1 MIARVDGCEK
11 AILVGLAPK
20 HRREPT
26 QSHTLEELASL
37 TESAGACIAGTI
49 TQDVK
54 VIDPAFFIGR
64 GKVAELADL
73 IKSTDAQ
80 VVIFDEDLF
89 PAQQRNL
96 EDALGI
102 RVIDRTA
109 LILDIF
115 AQRARS
121 REGKLQVELAQLSY
135 LLPRLRG
142 KGVALSRLGGG
153 IGTRGPGETKLE
165 MDRRKI
171 KERMAR
177 LQEDLAQVKKVR
189 TIQRR
194 TRRHRRQFLAALI
207 GYTNAGK
214 STLLNTLS
222 HAHVTVEDRL
232 FSTLDPTIRKLPG
245 ISQLLLS
252 DTVGFIRKLP
262 HQLIAAFK
270 ATLEEISEAAVLLH
284 VIDISSPHIAE
295 QVAAVNAVLREI
307 GIIEKDTLYVLN
319 KIDRV
324 SEPGLIGLWQRRLV
338 PAVAVSATTGAGIP
352 ELCAQLRRWVL
363 RQMPA
368 VCIQLPLSEGKLI
381 DLVYQHGI
389 VVHTEFRGATVVLEA
404 HLDEPLARSLAHVSL
419 ARSPQPAAPENVSH
433 AHR

>member
-1 MIARVDGCEK
+1 MISRVDGCEK
-11 AILVGLAPK
+11 AILVGLKPK
-20 HRREPT
+20 SSREQN
-26 QSHTLEELASL
+26 QSNGLEELASL

-49 TQDVK
+49 TQDLK
-54 VIDPAFFIGR
+54 IIDPAFFIGR
-64 GKVAELADL
+64 GKVAELAAL
-73 IKSTDAQ
+73 IKTTDAQ
-80 VVIFDEDLF
+80 IVIFDDDLY

-96 EDALGI
+96 EDTLGI
-102 RVIDRTA
+102 RVIDRTG

-142 KGVALSRLGGG
+142 KGVVLSRLGGG

-171 KERMAR
+171 KARMAR
-177 LQEDLAQVKKVR
+177 LKEDLEQVKKVR

-194 TRRHRRQFLAALI
+194 TRRHHRQFLAALI

-222 HAHVTVEDRL
+222 HAHVAVEDRL
-232 FSTLDPTIRKLPG
+232 FSTLDTTIRKLPG

-270 ATLEEISEAAVLLH
+270 ATLEEIREAAVLLH
-284 VIDISSPHIAE
+284 VIDISSPRIAE
-295 QVAAVNAVLREI
+295 QVESVNAVLREI
-307 GIIEKDTLYVLN
+307 GIHEKDTLYVLN
-319 KIDRV
+319 KIDRLT
-324 SEPGLIGLWQRRLV
+324 EPGLIGAWQRRLA
-338 PAVAVSATTGAGIP
+338 PAVAVSAKTGAGIP
-352 ELCAQLRRWVL
+352 ELYAQLQRWVL

-368 VCIQLPLSEGKLI
+368 VCFQLPLSEGKII
-381 DLVYQHGI
+381 DQIYQHGI
-389 VVHTEFRGATVVLEA
+389 VVHTELRGPTVVLEA
-404 HLDEPLARSLAHVSL
+404 HIDEPFARSLKQFSIPHFKKTAS
-419 ARSPQPAAPENVSH
+419 PENIAH